1 MTRLAS
7 RRKPLASLLAALL
20 TPALLAV
27 ASNVQAQ
34 SSVQL
39 YGIIDAGLTYFSN
52 LNGHGTFVAN
62 DGAIQA
68 NRWGLRGS
76 EDLGDGRRAIFA
88 LENGFNLYSGTM
100 VQSGVL
106 FSRQAWLGLQD
117 NALGTVTF
125 GKQYDFFWDNLT
137 QFTMGQLAGQY
148 SWHPGDFDH
157 LAGTL
162 HINNAIKYTSPN
174 WAGLTLGALYATPS
188 STVSAGTGRVIAFG
202 AKYANDGLSLGAA
215 YTNTHNS
222 GVNAP
227 TQAGTTIFPDLPP
240 GPAVLDNIASWG
252 VGGSYRYGPN
262 TTRLLFTS
270 TRFRN
275 GNESVV
281 MNTYEANQIY
291 RWGPA
296 WTFMGGYWYSK
307 MGSQK
312 WQNVTAL
319 ADYALSKRT
328 DVYAEATWLYAGGGA
343 APVFLGGGAAPTFVN
358 GTYTGQ
364 GPSSTAVRI
373 GMRHTF

>member
-1 MTRLAS
+1 MKFACAS
-7 RRKPLASLLAALL
+7 HVRTASWL
-20 TPALLAV
+20 TALLAPVLV
-27 ASNVQAQ
+27 AAPSPATAQ
-34 SSVQL
+34 SNVQL

-52 LNGHGTFVAN
+52 VNGSSTVVAN

-68 NRWGLRGS
+68 NRWGLRGT

-117 NALGTVTF
+117 NAAGTLTF

-137 QFTMGQLAGQY
+137 QFAMGQLAGQY

-162 HINNAIKYTSPN
+162 HINNAIKYTSPTL
-174 WAGLTLGALYATPS
+174 AGLTFGGLYATPS
-188 STVSAGTGRVIAFG
+188 STVSAGTGRVMAFG
-202 AKYANDGLSLGAA
+202 LKYVNGALNLGAA
-215 YTNTHNS
+215 YTNTHDS

-252 VGGSYRYGPN
+252 VGGSYRYGPH

-275 GNESVV
+275 GAESTV
-281 MNTYEANQIY
+281 MNTYEINQIY
-291 RWGPA
+291 RPDPA
-296 WTFMGGYWYSK
+296 WTLMAGYWYSK
-307 MGSQK
+307 MDSQR
-312 WQNVTAL
+312 WQNVTVL

-328 DVYAEATWLYAGGGA
+328 DVYAEGTWLYAGGGA
-343 APVFLGGGAAPTFVN
+343 APVYLGGGAAPTFVK

-364 GPSSTAVRI
+364 GPSSTAIRI